1 MKAEKSKYQLLM
13 VSPMRI
19 RVIALNT
26 MTELIRQ
33 KVLIFL
39 LLFSLGFISSAV
51 IFTQFTFEA
60 QFKFIKDFCLGAM
73 SLMGMILA
81 IAGTAS
87 LIPTELD
94 NRTIY
99 TLLAKPVLK
108 LEFILGK
115 YLGSVLILVM
125 ALVLMSITFT
135 GVIFYKEKELV
146 GELRRN
152 YQASG
157 SQTAE
162 TQAFIRSEEQ
172 RIYKQSR
179 DPEVFKAIL
188 LIFVKIILVA
198 AITMAISS
206 FSTSMIFTIL
216 MSIVAVTICHLQSI
230 AQQAWG
236 GSMDI
241 VKKMFVGLVIVIFPD
256 LNKFN
261 LADELVMGNSLPWSV
276 AMTTCAYGLVM
287 TIAFL
292 IVAWLFFE
300 FREL

>member
-1 MKAEKSKYQLLM
+1 MKAESTAKNLLM
-13 VSPMRI
+13 ISPRRI
-19 RVIALNT
+19 WVIAANT
-26 MTELIRQ
+26 MTELVRQ

-39 LLFSLGFISSAV
+39 LIFSLGFISSAV

-73 SLMGMILA
+73 SMMGMILA

-99 TLLAKPVLK
+99 TLLAKPVLR

-115 YLGSVLILVM
+115 YLGSVMILVV
-125 ALVLMSITFT
+125 ALALMSVTFT

-146 GELRRN
+146 SELRGN
-152 YQASG
+152 YQQAVENPEVKAFVL
-157 SQTAE
+157 AE
-162 TQAFIRSEEQ
+162 EA
-172 RIYKQSR
+172 RILKQSR
-179 DPEVFKAIL
+179 DPEVFKAIV

-216 MSIVAVTICHLQSI
+216 MSIVAITICHLQSI
-230 AQQAWG
+230 AQEAWAG
-236 GSMDI
+236 TGDVLKKVFLGFITI
-241 VKKMFVGLVIVIFPD
+241 VFPD
-256 LNKFN
+256 MNKFN
-261 LADELVMGNSLPWSV
+261 LADELVMGSTLPWNV
-276 AMTTCAYGLVM
+276 ALTSCAYGLVM
-287 TIAFL
+287 TAAFL
-292 IVAWLFFE
+292 AVAWLFFE
-300 FREL
+300 FREI